1 MWADILRSGVLIPAA
16 GKAGIGKIGW
26 HSLRHTYAT
35 VLEQVGA
42 RMKVAQELLRHADI
56 QTTMNVY
63 TGVMERDKREAANRV
78 AHAVL
83 GKVQ

>member
-1 MWADILRSGVLIPAA
+1 MAW
-16 GKAGIGKIGW
+16 
-26 HSLRHTYAT
+26 HTYAT
-35 VLEQVGA
+35 VLEQAGA

-63 TGVMERDKREAANRV
+63 TGAMERDKTEAANRV

-83 GKVQ
+83 GKVQRRTAFGIEPKRTQIRLGQNP

>member
-1 MWADILRSGVLIPAA
+1 MPFGLRRKKLAWARLA
-16 GKAGIGKIGW
+16 W
-26 HSLRHTYAT
+26 HTLRHTYAT
-35 VLEQVGA
+35 VLEQLGTG
-42 RMKVAQELLRHADI
+42 MKVAQELMRHADI

-63 TGVMERDKREAANRV
+63 TGAMERDKREAANRV